1 MIHELNGDLLLSKA
15 SVLAHGV
22 APDDD
27 FKNGLA
33 LALRERFPAMY
44 KDFRHWC
51 KTQHPKPGR
60 AWLWRGVDA
69 AGKPVRIVALLTQ
82 EAPAHAGGHPGPA
95 HTEYVNHALH
105 ELKKLLLAETE
116 SVTSIA
122 MPALATGVGGLE
134 WKHVAPLVRTQ
145 LAGLPVQVFVYTHYS
160 PGVAAVE
167 PGPKKS
173 QA

>member
-1 MIHELNGDLLLSKA
+1 MIHELTGDLLLSKA
-15 SVLAHGV
+15 DVLAHGV

-51 KTQHPKPGR
+51 KTQHPKAGS
-60 AWLWRGVDA
+60 AWLWRGVDG

-82 EAPAHAGGHPGPA
+82 EPPAHAGGHPGKA

-105 ELKKLLLAETE
+105 ELKKLLLAEKEAVHT
-116 SVTSIA
+116 VA
-122 MPALATGVGGLE
+122 MPAIATGVGGIE
-134 WKHVAPLVRTQ
+134 WQHVAPLLRTQ
-145 LAGLPVQVFVYTHYS
+145 LAGLPVQVFVYTHYT
-160 PGVAAVE
+160 PGVAGKE
-167 PGPKKS
+167 PIGKRAGS
-173 QA
+173 